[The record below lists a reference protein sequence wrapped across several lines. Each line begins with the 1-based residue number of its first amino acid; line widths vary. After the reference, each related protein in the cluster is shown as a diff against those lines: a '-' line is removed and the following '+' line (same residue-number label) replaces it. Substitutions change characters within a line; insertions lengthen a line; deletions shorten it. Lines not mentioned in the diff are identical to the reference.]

1 MVPTY
6 RQTSDP
12 IEEVFQMQNE
22 NIIETDYSFM
32 PSEPLDVYSRQILHD
47 EDIPDTVYG
56 TDEEFNTLFYDIEQ
70 SLDNEAS
77 EQQVHDQ
84 ASISKSVIS
93 TFVCTQQNTQSVC
106 LAQVSGKVKRMWVK
120 ALFKSD
126 PKINPNFALDMP
138 TYTKTTAVH
147 SFYPTVIHATYLYSD
162 FDLDTQFQLCFDGT
176 VTMSTLTGLPLHT
189 LLDTGC
195 HKTLL
200 SKKVYD
206 NNIKHFQNYYEIP
219 FLEKHSITVGNGQQI
234 YAHKMIALPLKIQD
248 HYFEFLALI
257 VDILDEYDFIIGL
270 EAAIQLEAV
279 YHMTSHI
286 VNIQPRSVPL
296 FSNKDIKISP
306 GTSTSIQLNGDLPC
320 TFTSGLAIIR
330 VQPVESGFSFNT
342 IEVEFLDQS
351 TCIHVSNKS
360 NKPVY
365 FYKDLPIAYFD
376 LRSIGYFNP
385 SQAVDI
391 LTMKTPHTYVTS
403 FAVLQ
408 DSSNYRL
415 DNNPTPV
422 MDTQDPY
429 LWLELDDTRHFQTDR
444 QILESAVDLSQSCLT
459 SAQKVEFFDL
469 LEKYKDA
476 FCLRDEIGLAPHMQ
490 VHLDM
495 TDKTP
500 FFIRPFTVKE
510 DMKSKIDKEMD
521 RLVKL
526 GILKKGLSGY
536 SSPAMAIPR
545 KNSNIP
551 RVVGD
556 FRYLNKRLVKLNM
569 TFPLVRECIQ
579 AIGASQCEVM
589 SVIDLRDAYHT
600 LRLAPS
606 SQQYTGI
613 TPYYGADTYQYLQMA
628 MGLSISPAIWQTFIN
643 NILKQIP
650 NKNRHIAI
658 MDDCL
663 VHSKF
668 ADHLQDLTNLFQS
681 LIDNGLKISPK
692 KCQFFQTEL
701 VYMGLK
707 FLIYN
712 GRPSITPMKDKCEA
726 IR

>member
-1 MVPTY
+1 MH
-6 RQTSDP
+6 
-12 IEEVFQMQNE
+12 
-22 NIIETDYSFM
+22 
-32 PSEPLDVYSRQILHD
+32 SEPLDVYSRQVLYD
-47 EDIPDTVYG
+47 EEFQGTVYS
-56 TDEEFNTLFYDIEQ
+56 TDEEFNTLFYDINQ
-70 SLDNEAS
+70 SSDNEDS
-77 EQQVHDQ
+77 DKQITDQ

-106 LAQVSGKVKRMWVK
+106 LAQVNGKVKRMWVK

-126 PKINPNFALDMP
+126 PKVNPNFAFDMS
-138 TYTKTTAVH
+138 TYTKTTDIH
-147 SFYPTVIHATYLYSD
+147 SFHPTVIHATYLYSD
-162 FDLDTQFQLCFDGT
+162 SDLGTQFQLHFDGT
-176 VTMSTLTGLPLHT
+176 VTASTLTGLPLHT

-200 SKKVYD
+200 SKKVFD
-206 NNIKHFQNYYEIP
+206 QNIKHFQNYYEIP
-219 FLEKHSITVGNGQQI
+219 FLEKHSITLRNGQQI
-234 YAHKMIALPLKIQD
+234 YAHKMITLPLRIQD

-279 YHMTSHI
+279 YHMTAHI
-286 VNIQPRSVPL
+286 VDIQSRSVPL

-306 GTSTSIQLNGDLPC
+306 GTSTSIQLTGDLPC
-320 TFTSGLAIIR
+320 TFTSGTAIIR
-330 VQPVESGFSFNT
+330 VQPVEPGFSFNT

-351 TCIHVSNKS
+351 TCIHISNRS

-385 SQAVDI
+385 SQAADI
-391 LTMKTPHTYVTS
+391 LSMKMPHTYVTS
-403 FAVLQ
+403 FTTFQ
-408 DSSNYRL
+408 DASNYRL
-415 DNNPTPV
+415 ENNPTPV
-422 MDTQDPY
+422 TDTKDPY
-429 LWLELDDTRHFQTDR
+429 PWLELDDIRCFQTDR
-444 QILESAVDLSQSCLT
+444 QILEAAVDLSQSCLT

-510 DMKSKIDKEMD
+510 DMKLKIDREMD

-536 SSPAMAIPR
+536 SSPGMAIPR

-600 LRLAPS
+600 L
-606 SQQYTGI
+606 
-613 TPYYGADTYQYLQMA
+613 
-628 MGLSISPAIWQTFIN
+628 
-643 NILKQIP
+643 
-650 NKNRHIAI
+650 
-658 MDDCL
+658 
-663 VHSKF
+663 
-668 ADHLQDLTNLFQS
+668 
-681 LIDNGLKISPK
+681 
-692 KCQFFQTEL
+692 
-701 VYMGLK
+701 
-707 FLIYN
+707 
-712 GRPSITPMKDKCEA
+712 
-726 IR
+726 

>member
-1 MVPTY
+1 
-6 RQTSDP
+6 
-12 IEEVFQMQNE
+12 
-22 NIIETDYSFM
+22 
-32 PSEPLDVYSRQILHD
+32 
-47 EDIPDTVYG
+47 
-56 TDEEFNTLFYDIEQ
+56 
-70 SLDNEAS
+70 
-77 EQQVHDQ
+77 
-84 ASISKSVIS
+84 
-93 TFVCTQQNTQSVC
+93 
-106 LAQVSGKVKRMWVK
+106 
-120 ALFKSD
+120 
-126 PKINPNFALDMP
+126 
-138 TYTKTTAVH
+138 
-147 SFYPTVIHATYLYSD
+147 
-162 FDLDTQFQLCFDGT
+162 
-176 VTMSTLTGLPLHT
+176 
-189 LLDTGC
+189 
-195 HKTLL
+195 
-200 SKKVYD
+200 
-206 NNIKHFQNYYEIP
+206 
-219 FLEKHSITVGNGQQI
+219 
-234 YAHKMIALPLKIQD
+234 
-248 HYFEFLALI
+248 
-257 VDILDEYDFIIGL
+257 
-270 EAAIQLEAV
+270 
-279 YHMTSHI
+279 
-286 VNIQPRSVPL
+286 
-296 FSNKDIKISP
+296 
-306 GTSTSIQLNGDLPC
+306 
-320 TFTSGLAIIR
+320 
-330 VQPVESGFSFNT
+330 
-342 IEVEFLDQS
+342 
-351 TCIHVSNKS
+351 
-360 NKPVY
+360 
-365 FYKDLPIAYFD
+365 
-376 LRSIGYFNP
+376 
-385 SQAVDI
+385 
-391 LTMKTPHTYVTS
+391 
-403 FAVLQ
+403 
-408 DSSNYRL
+408 
-415 DNNPTPV
+415 

-429 LWLELDDTRHFQTDR
+429 PWLELDDTRHFQTDR

-500 FFIRPFTVKE
+500 FFIRPFTLKE

-613 TPYYGADTYQYLQMA
+613 TPYYGADTYQYLRMA

-668 ADHLQDLTNLFQS
+668 ADHLKDLTNLFQS

-692 KCQFFQTEL
+692 KCQFFRTGL
-701 VYMGLK
+701 LYMGLK